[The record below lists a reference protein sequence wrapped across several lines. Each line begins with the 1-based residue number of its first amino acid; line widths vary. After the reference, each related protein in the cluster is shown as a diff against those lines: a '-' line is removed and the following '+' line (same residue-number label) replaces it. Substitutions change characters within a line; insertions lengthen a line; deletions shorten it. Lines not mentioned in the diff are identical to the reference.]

1 MRDARGHPQDLL
13 QYLGM
18 AVELLEGTLTV
29 AYAMTL
35 RAKKPES
42 LAVMVMMT
50 GSTGLAVGRHE
61 PTMER
66 ML

>member
-18 AVELLEGTLTV
+18 AVELLEETPTV

-50 GSTGLAVGRHE
+50 GSTGLAVEHHE